1 MVRTALAKNPR
12 RSGVEVRHLLLASA
26 VGWLTL
32 FGAAPAMGEPAPARD
47 AAGDVIIDNASDL
60 WNKEGEEWPRW
71 TAHDETNKVGVDY
84 STWKEFMADYAD
96 PHSKQGALD
105 FVHVSMRGMGLLA
118 DYIFKLEKVPVSTLP
133 RDEQLAYWLNLHNAA
148 AVEATALSLRAI
160 YDDHDTTRVLILGN
174 RWREKTLTVEGEA
187 LSLVDIE
194 RRIVMRQWQDPR
206 VLYGLY
212 MPALG
217 APSLPAAP
225 FTGTT
230 VWRSLDNRAREFV
243 NSERALELHGG
254 QLHISGLYYWDHG
267 LFPNDAAILAHLR
280 AFAATPLRTKL
291 EKIQA
296 VTATYLNWR
305 INSFNSG
312 YDRHQDHN
320 GSACPV

>member
-1 MVRTALAKNPR
+1 MARMVSAKNLHR
-12 RSGVEVRHLLLASA
+12 IGAEVRHLLLASTVA
-26 VGWLTL
+26 WLTM
-32 FGAAPAMGEPAPARD
+32 FGATPAMAEPTLARD
-47 AAGDVIIDNASDL
+47 TAEDVVIDNATDL
-60 WNKEGEEWPRW
+60 WNKEGEAWPRW
-71 TAHDETNKVGVDY
+71 TAHAETSKVKIDY
-84 STWKEFMADYAD
+84 SAWQEFMAGYSD

-118 DYIFKLEKVPVSTLP
+118 DYIFKLEKVPVSTLA

-148 AVEATALSLRAI
+148 AVEATALSLRTI
-160 YDDHDTTRVLILGN
+160 YEDHDTTRVLVLGN

-194 RRIVMRQWQDPR
+194 RRIVMRQWQNPR

-217 APSLPAAP
+217 APSLPAVP
-225 FTGTT
+225 FTGAT
-230 VWRSLDNRAREFV
+230 VWQSLGSRAREFV
-243 NSERALELHGG
+243 NSERAMELHDG

-280 AFAATPLRTKL
+280 AFAVPSLRTKL
-291 EKIQA
+291 EKVQV